1 MAEWACSTISVQAKQ
16 LRDLWLKEDEMMNS
30 HDVVSLF
37 TNVTINTVIAVIRK
51 WPEGDKFFKNRTNVI
66 PDDVMLTYFQFDGK
80 YYQQVGQQVHGAP
93 MGSTVS
99 FVVVDMYMSELENEA
114 MDTAPQDIRLSMWRW
129 YIRSRWWNKTS

>member
-1 MAEWACSTISVQAKQ
+1 
-16 LRDLWLKEDEMMNS
+16 
-30 HDVVSLF
+30 
-37 TNVTINTVIAVIRK
+37 
-51 WPEGDKFFKNRTNVI
+51 
-66 PDDVMLTYFQFDGK
+66 MLTYFQFDGK

-129 YIRSRWWNKTS
+129 YIRSRW